1 MQSRFLLTAEE
12 RIIVRKYY
20 SANMRRLREALGM
33 YQEELAFALGTT
45 QRHISE
51 IENGKARISWT
62 LVLAFSSFLQQYPEL
77 WQTDKENLLFYW
89 GDRKEG
95 D

>member
-1 MQSRFLLTAEE
+1 MQNRFKLTAEE

-45 QRHISE
+45 QRHISD

-77 WQTDKENLLFYW
+77 WKGDEENLLIYW
-89 GDRKEG
+89 NGKKGE
-95 D
+95 